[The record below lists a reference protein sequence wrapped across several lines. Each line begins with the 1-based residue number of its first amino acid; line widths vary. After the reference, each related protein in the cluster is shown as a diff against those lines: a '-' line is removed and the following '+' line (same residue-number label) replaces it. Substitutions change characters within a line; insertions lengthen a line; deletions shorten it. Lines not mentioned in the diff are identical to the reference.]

1 MKNLKLRNIF
11 AIIKGA
17 LIGVVVNL
25 LSILI
30 LAIVLKFID
39 IPLNVVSYVNN
50 AIKILSIF
58 TMIICI
64 KKFAGGN
71 LMISSLIGGI
81 IFAVLSFIIFSSLN
95 GGFVF
100 DTTLAYDIIFTII
113 ASIISCVI
121 INMLKRKSV

>member
-30 LAIVLKFID
+30 LAIVLKFVD

-64 KKFAGGN
+64 KKFTCGN

-81 IFAVLSFIIFSSLN
+81 IFAGLSFIIFSSLN

-113 ASIISCVI
+113 ASIVSCVI